1 MTYFTLLPLSLI
13 HPMIKLGLFGL
24 FLTLLLPYL
33 NMSMFRN
40 TVWFFK
46 GMREYTKSGFEAAA
60 AKFNPEELKADIS
73 GKSFLITGANS
84 GIGKETALELAKLG
98 GTVHIVCR
106 NLERGEAAKSEI
118 LTTVSSASVHV
129 HQLDISDPKA
139 IHAFVKAF
147 ASQGHQLHCL
157 VNNAGCMV
165 NTREVT
171 EDGFE
176 VNFATNS
183 LGTYILTTELIPTLR
198 HHANNTD
205 DATNG
210 ATDGTSQA
218 TLPRVITVSS
228 GGMLTQKLDISDL
241 MSEKMTPFDG
251 TKVYAQ
257 QKRQQIVMT
266 ETWAKEHPDI
276 HFSVMHP
283 GWADTPAVRSAM
295 PGFYEKMKDKLR
307 TPGQGCDTVVWLAG
321 SQSAAQ
327 QPSGLFFQDRVAV
340 STHLPLAWSK
350 SDAGVEQQLMEK
362 IAEMAAKFKS

>member
-1 MTYFTLLPLSLI
+1 
-13 HPMIKLGLFGL
+13 MIKLALFGL
-24 FLTLLLPYL
+24 ILSLCLFPHL

-46 GMREYTKSGFEAAA
+46 GMREYTKSGFESAAV
-60 AKFNPEELKADIS
+60 KFNVDDLKTNVS

-106 NLERGEAAKSEI
+106 NVERGEQAKSEI
-118 LTTVSSASVHV
+118 LSSVSSAAVHV
-129 HQLDISDPKA
+129 HRLDISDPKA
-139 IHAFVKAF
+139 IHAFVKDF
-147 ASQGHQLHCL
+147 SSQGHPLHCL

-165 NTREVT
+165 NTRELT
-171 EDGFE
+171 EEGIE
-176 VNFATNS
+176 MNFATNS

-198 HHANNTD
+198 QHAD
-205 DATNG
+205 G
-210 ATDGTSQA
+210 AAHAQGV
-218 TLPRVITVSS
+218 LPRVITVSS

-241 MSEKMTPFDG
+241 MSERMSPFDG
-251 TKVYAQ
+251 TSVYAQ

-266 ETWAKEHPDI
+266 EKWAQQYPDI

-283 GWADTPAVRSAM
+283 GWADTPAVRSSM
-295 PGFYEKMKDKLR
+295 PGFYEKMKDRLR
-307 TPGQGCDTVVWLAG
+307 TPGQGCDTVVWLAV

-340 STHLPLAWSK
+340 STHLPLAWTK
-350 SDAGVEQQLMEK
+350 SDSGAENQLMEK
-362 IAEMAAKFKS
+362 LAELAAKFKV